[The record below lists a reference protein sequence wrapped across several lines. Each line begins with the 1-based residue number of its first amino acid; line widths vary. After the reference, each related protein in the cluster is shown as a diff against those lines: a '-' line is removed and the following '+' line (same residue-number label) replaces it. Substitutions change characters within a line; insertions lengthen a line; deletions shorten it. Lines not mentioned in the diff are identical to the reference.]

1 MPDTVTTTVTEL
13 PDSRVRVQA
22 EVSPEEVERRV
33 QQAARELGRQ
43 MRVPGFRK
51 GKVPPPVVIRRLG
64 REAVLDEALRNSL
77 GGWYADAIDRAGI
90 APVGEPELDVPSE
103 LPAEGQPLAFS
114 IEIGVRPAAKLG
126 QYKGLEVGRREPT
139 VEDTQIDE
147 EIDRLR
153 DRLATLDTVERPAEN
168 GDHVVIDYVG
178 TVDGEEF
185 QGGTGRD
192 QLLELGSG
200 RLVPGFEDQLAGAK
214 AGDERTVTVTFPEDY
229 PATELAGR
237 EAQFAVTVSEVKEKR
252 LPEADDEFA
261 SEAAGFDTLAELRE
275 DIAERLRQV
284 DERAVEREFEDA
296 VLEAAVT
303 EADVEVPDKLVHARA
318 HELLED
324 TWSMLARQGIS
335 KESYLRL
342 TGRDEETLAHEA
354 EPEAAAALKREAV
367 LAAIV
372 AEENIEPTDDQIR
385 EALEPTAERQGTT
398 VDKLMDHLR
407 ETGRMDRIRGEVA
420 TRQAI
425 ERVVAE
431 ATPIT
436 VEQAKARQK
445 LWTPGKEAAEN
456 IEPTDDQVREALE
469 PTAERQGTTVDKLID
484 RLRETG
490 RLDRIR
496 GEVANRQAIERL
508 VAEATPITVEQ
519 AKARQKLWTPGKEG
533 AEKGSGQLW
542 TPGT

>member
-1 MPDTVTTTVTEL
+1 
-13 PDSRVRVQA
+13 
-22 EVSPEEVERRV
+22 
-33 QQAARELGRQ
+33 
-43 MRVPGFRK
+43 VPGFRK
-51 GKVPPPVVIRRLG
+51 GKVPPQVVIRRVG
-64 REAVLDEALRNSL
+64 REAVLDEALRSSL
-77 GGWYADAIDRAGI
+77 DGWYADAIDRAGI

-114 IEIGVRPAAKLG
+114 IEIGVRPTAKLG

-139 VEDTQIDE
+139 VEDAQIDE
-147 EIDRLR
+147 EVDRLR
-153 DRLATLDTVERPAEN
+153 DRLATLDTVDRPAET

-275 DIAERLRQV
+275 DIAGRLRQL

-296 VLEAAVT
+296 VVEAAVAA
-303 EADVEVPDKLVHARA
+303 ADVEVPDKLVHARA

-335 KESYLRL
+335 KESYLRFS
-342 TGRDEETLAHEA
+342 GRDEETLAHEA

-372 AEENIEPTDDQIR
+372 AEENIEPTDDQ
-385 EALEPTAERQGTT
+385 
-398 VDKLMDHLR
+398 
-407 ETGRMDRIRGEVA
+407 
-420 TRQAI
+420 
-425 ERVVAE
+425 
-431 ATPIT
+431 
-436 VEQAKARQK
+436 
-445 LWTPGKEAAEN
+445 
-456 IEPTDDQVREALE
+456 VREALE
-469 PTAERQGTTVDKLID
+469 PTAERQGTTVDKLFEQ
-484 RLRETG
+484 LQSSG
-490 RLDRIR
+490 RLDRLR
-496 GEVANRQAIERL
+496 REVANRQAIERL

-542 TPGT
+542 TPGS